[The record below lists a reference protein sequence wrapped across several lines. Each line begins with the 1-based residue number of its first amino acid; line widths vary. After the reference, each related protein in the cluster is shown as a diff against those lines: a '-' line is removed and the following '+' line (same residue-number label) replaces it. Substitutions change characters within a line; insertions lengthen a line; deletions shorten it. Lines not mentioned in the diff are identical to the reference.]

1 VQVYSQLK
9 EILSKKAP
17 WIISAISIGVAA
29 ITAYPQFKEATKDA
43 MKLLPGKIERSKV
56 TKSAS
61 KNYVER
67 PGLVSLIK
75 RVLNAAPIGGYWV
88 VYGPKGVGKSEA
100 VDHTAI
106 NQRGVVKLLVT
117 SANSKDDIIRD
128 LTEKLLGT
136 ASADFDVEMLISAIE
151 KSKVVPTIIFD
162 VERGGSPDQATIALN
177 EVRGLAKQLA
187 MYCRCIIVLSEAN
200 AALEFGRDKDREKF
214 IYVDEMTVPE
224 AKELVTKL
232 KVNLTEEEMQYV
244 FSNIGTR
251 PASLIK
257 LQTLTCTLKQHVE
270 RVLADARQDLVGFPH
285 KAILKALKEHPEGVP
300 PKYFNN
306 QKSEGVDLSDPR
318 AVGVAMK
325 RSNFF
330 VYNIKNRLYRLI
342 STAHKTV
349 LRSYDPIVKES
360 V

>member
-1 VQVYSQLK
+1 
-9 EILSKKAP
+9 
-17 WIISAISIGVAA
+17 
-29 ITAYPQFKEATKDA
+29 
-43 MKLLPGKIERSKV
+43 M
-56 TKSAS
+56 
-61 KNYVER
+61 
-67 PGLVSLIK
+67 
-75 RVLNAAPIGGYWV
+75 
-88 VYGPKGVGKSEA
+88 
-100 VDHTAI
+100 

-117 SANSKDDIIRD
+117 SANSKDDIIRA
-128 LTEKLLGT
+128 LTRKLLGT
-136 ASADFDVEMLISAIE
+136 ASVDLDIEMLISAIR
-151 KSKVVPTIIFD
+151 KSRVVPTIIFD

-200 AALEFGRDKDREKF
+200 AVLEFGRDKDREEF

-224 AKELVTKL
+224 AKELLAKL

-257 LQTLTCTLKQHVE
+257 LQTLTCSLKQHVE
-270 RVLADARQDLVGFPH
+270 RVLADAELDLVGFPH
-285 KAILKALKEHPEGVP
+285 KAILKALKEHPEGVS

-306 QKSEGVDLSDPR
+306 QKSEGVDLSEPK

-325 RSNFF
+325 RSNVI
-330 VYNIKNRLYRLI
+330 VYRIEDGLYHLM
-342 STAHKTV
+342 STAHKTA

>member
-1 VQVYSQLK
+1 MVSKASDVDGIVQVYSQLK

-17 WIISAISIGVAA
+17 WIISAISIGAAA

-43 MKLLPGKIERSKV
+43 MNLLPAAIDQAKV

-67 PGLVSLIK
+67 PGLVSLIQ
-75 RVLNAAPIGGYWV
+75 RALTTAPYGGYWV

-117 SANSKDDIIRD
+117 SANSKDDIIRS
-128 LTEKLLGT
+128 LTRKLLGT

-151 KSKVVPTIIFD
+151 KCKVVPTIIFD
-162 VERGGSPDQATIALN
+162 VELGGAPDQATITLN

-187 MYCRCIIVLSEAN
+187 MYCRCIIVLSEAY
-200 AALEFGRDKDREKF
+200 AVLEFGRDKDREKF

-244 FSNIGTR
+244 FSNIGTN
-251 PASLIK
+251 AVSLIY
-257 LQTLTCTLKQHVE
+257 LQTLTCSLKQQFE
-270 RVLADARQDLVGFPH
+270 ATCRRC
-285 KAILKALKEHPEGVP
+285 
-300 PKYFNN
+300 
-306 QKSEGVDLSDPR
+306 LS
-318 AVGVAMK
+318 
-325 RSNFF
+325 
-330 VYNIKNRLYRLI
+330 
-342 STAHKTV
+342 
-349 LRSYDPIVKES
+349 
-360 V
+360 